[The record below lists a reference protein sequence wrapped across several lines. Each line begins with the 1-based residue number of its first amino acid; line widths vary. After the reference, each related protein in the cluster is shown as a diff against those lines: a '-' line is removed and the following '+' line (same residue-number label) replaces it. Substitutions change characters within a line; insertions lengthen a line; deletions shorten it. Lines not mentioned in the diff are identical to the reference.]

1 MTTLAPWLLA
11 LQARAAGESPGAHI
25 ARIVRGVAGCS
36 LDHEPE
42 KLAQLFEVNESDPAT
57 ARRVST
63 YATNCGTSMRCI
75 MALAGCDHPLVTR
88 PYTVQMAVAWCLTA
102 AREKGALTTHR
113 SMIPQSVWTKL
124 GPGWGLH
131 YYGLR
136 PNDDHV
142 EWCLE
147 RPDSHGIALHGGG
160 GRARNA
166 ITLAGPNSL
175 LWSSGRPLRG
185 IIDPDLLLRP
195 APPYAL
201 TTTRGVQSA
210 LAALGYDP
218 GPVDGVMG
226 PRTRAAVMAF
236 QRSAGL
242 VVDGVV
248 GPATRGA
255 LARSLAR

>member
-1 MTTLAPWLLA
+1 
-11 LQARAAGESPGAHI
+11 
-25 ARIVRGVAGCS
+25 VAGCS

-102 AREKGALTTHR
+102 AREKGALLPASR
-113 SMIPQSVWTKL
+113 WRDA
-124 GPGWGLH
+124 GPGWGAH
-131 YYGLR
+131 YATAGR
-136 PNDDHV
+136 NADHV
-142 EWCLE
+142 EWI
-147 RPDSHGIALHGGG
+147 RAAPDAQGVALHGGG

-166 ITLAGPNSL
+166 ITIAGPNDIR
-175 LWSSGRPLRG
+175 WSSGRPLRG
-185 IIDPDLLLRP
+185 VIDPDLLLTPTR
-195 APPYAL
+195 YAL

-210 LAALGYDP
+210 LAELGHDP
-218 GPVDGVMG
+218 GPIDGVMG
-226 PRTRAAVMAF
+226 PRTRDAVMAF
-236 QRSAGL
+236 QRAAGL